1 MLVFSWLDM
10 TNYQKYTELEVWKQA
25 RVLAS
30 YIYQITASFP
40 VTEQYGIVSQMRRC
54 AVSIPS
60 NIAEGSGRQHEKE
73 TLHFLSISRG
83 SLYELETQIYISN
96 DLNFISEDICEN
108 CLNKIENLGK
118 LINGFIRYYRSER

>member
-1 MLVFSWLDM
+1 M
-10 TNYQKYTELEVWKQA
+10 TNYQKHTELEVWKQA
-25 RVLAS
+25 RDLAS

-83 SLYELETQIYISN
+83 SLYELETQIYISS

-118 LINGFIRYYRSER
+118 LINGFIRYYKSER

>member
-1 MLVFSWLDM
+1 M

-40 VTEQYGIVSQMRRC
+40 VTKQYGIVSQMRKC